1 MAVSMNLHTFAHT
14 ILFGTSIQDKLV
26 RLPVGLDDK
35 LVAFDG
41 VGASASFNCNDN
53 GNKSELLSVPK
64 FPGRPAALLNSG
76 VKATFPALHKLHE
89 PETRGEILHFF
100 ANHELLAM
108 ELMALVLLRFPD
120 APAEFRNGV
129 ARTISEEQSHMRLYI
144 DRMKELGVSFGDL
157 PVSDYFWK
165 SMSGM
170 KSPMDY
176 VVQMSLTFEQANL
189 DYSLFF
195 MRAVRAAG
203 DDKTA
208 DILERVFREEIGHVK
223 HGVTWFNRWRAAEL
237 GLAATPESDWDA
249 YVRSLP
255 LPMTPSRAKGFEF
268 SAEPRRQAGL
278 SETFIRELRV
288 HASSKGRPPVVWF
301 YNPHCDSE
309 IARGRPGFTP
319 TEGARRV
326 SRDLETVP
334 MFLAREQDIVLL
346 EEKPRVEWV
355 ESLHQAGFE
364 IPEFALSVRAPKI
377 GGIEPWGWSP
387 ESFDLLRP
395 LHSRLVTLDG
405 GNREWCD
412 KLFASQQ
419 YLETGIGPLFS
430 KSWSAKFLS
439 DWITKN
445 TKENTEFQALFGDL
459 ETVGQTFS
467 EWDSCC
473 ARIEEILSSGR
484 FPAAMVKAPYGTSG
498 MQVKKVLTLSEL
510 GGPIGGWIKN
520 TLSNQGEIVVE
531 PYLDK
536 QTDLSI
542 QIEVEEARTRLLEVR
557 RFATG
562 SRHEYLGTYLGRK
575 LGGISAEQVRF
586 VHSVIQSGNG
596 AWGQM
601 LRDLGSKLR
610 EAGYRGPAGVDA
622 FLWKDHEGS
631 LRMKPLVELNP
642 RWTMGRV
649 ALEIEKRLA
658 PGVNGLW
665 AFIPIRELKSRGFS
679 GEFKGVEDFV
689 NQMEKRYPLVTS
701 KAGGSSRIDSGVI
714 FTNDPLRA
722 REVLTCLVTLPNSD
736 FESPQ
741 YGY

>member
-1 MAVSMNLHTFAHT
+1 MDLHSFAHT

-26 RLPVGLDDK
+26 
-35 LVAFDG
+35 AFDG
-41 VGASASFNCNDN
+41 AGASASFNCNGN

-64 FPGRPAALLNSG
+64 FPGRPANLLNSD

-195 MRAVRAAG
+195 MKAVRAAG

-223 HGVTWFNRWRAAEL
+223 HGVTWFNRWRAAETD
-237 GLAATPESDWDA
+237 ATPESDWDA

-319 TEGARRV
+319 TEGAKRV
-326 SRDLETVP
+326 SQDLETVP
-334 MFLAREQDIVLL
+334 MFLAREQDVLL
-346 EEKPRVEWV
+346 VEEKPRVEWV
-355 ESLHQAGFE
+355 ESLQLAGFE
-364 IPEFALSVRAPKI
+364 IPEFTLMQQSPALSVRAPKI

-405 GNREWCD
+405 GNREWCN
-412 KLFASQQ
+412 KVFASRQ
-419 YLETGIGPLFS
+419 YSETGLGPLFS
-430 KSWSAKFLS
+430 KSWSSKFLS
-439 DWITKN
+439 DWMT
-445 TKENTEFQALFGDL
+445 ENTDFQAFFGDL
-459 ETVGQTFS
+459 ETVGKIFS
-467 EWDSCC
+467 EWDSCRV
-473 ARIEEILSSGR
+473 RIAEILSSGR
-484 FPAAMVKAPYGTSG
+484 FSAAMVKAPYGTSG
-498 MQVKKVLTLSEL
+498 MQVRKVLTLSEL
-510 GGPIGGWIKN
+510 EGPIGGWIKN

-531 PYLDK
+531 PYLDR
-536 QTDLSI
+536 QIDLSI
-542 QIEVEEARTRLLEVR
+542 QIEVEDERTRLLEVR

-562 SRHEYLGTYLGRK
+562 SRHEYRGTYLGRK

-586 VHSVIQSGNG
+586 VHSVIQTGNG
-596 AWGQM
+596 AWGKM

-622 FLWKDHEGS
+622 FLWKDHARDHNGS

-649 ALEIEKRLA
+649 ALEIEKQLA

-665 AFIPIRELKSRGFS
+665 AFILIRELKSRGF
-679 GEFKGVEDFV
+679 ETVEDFV
-689 NQMEKRYPLVTS
+689 NQMQKRYPLVTS

-736 FESPQ
+736 FENPQ